1 MKGLEIKGFIPV
13 NIPRRPAQ
21 QGLLLEKYQFIQH
34 NEENAIEVSDKKSL
48 VEYIQV
54 CCALA
59 QRFTQM
65 YPKVNKLKM
74 NGFKFADETIIEK
87 YVNKKEENSN
97 QILLKVINELASLKI
112 DDNSNII
119 TGKDDK
125 QVIQLETAVKNIFEK
140 PENDIS
146 LDFINSMVNKERFI
160 RPSLDLVLENTFE
173 KNFKV
178 SFDTNYSIFLR
189 SHSNLSL
196 NYLIQ

>member
-34 NEENAIEVSDKKSL
+34 NEENAIEISDKNSL
-48 VEYIQV
+48 VEYIHV
-54 CCALA
+54 CCALG
-59 QRFTQM
+59 QRLTKLCSKF
-65 YPKVNKLKM
+65 NKLEI
-74 NGFKFADETIIEK
+74 NGYKFADEAVVEK
-87 YVNKKEENSN
+87 YLNKKEENNN

-125 QVIQLETAVKNIFEK
+125 EVIQLETSLKSIFEK

-146 LDFINSMVNKERFI
+146 LDFINSMINKERFI

-173 KNFKV
+173 KNLKV
-178 SFDTNYSIFLR
+178 SFDTNY
-189 SHSNLSL
+189 
-196 NYLIQ
+196 

>member
-1 MKGLEIKGFIPV
+1 
-13 NIPRRPAQ
+13 
-21 QGLLLEKYQFIQH
+21 
-34 NEENAIEVSDKKSL
+34 
-48 VEYIQV
+48 
-54 CCALA
+54 
-59 QRFTQM
+59 
-65 YPKVNKLKM
+65 M

-125 QVIQLETAVKNIFEK
+125 EVIQLETSLKSIFEK

-146 LDFINSMVNKERFI
+146 LDFINSMINKERFI

-173 KNFKV
+173 KNLKV
-178 SFDTNYSIFLR
+178 SFDTNY
-189 SHSNLSL
+189 
-196 NYLIQ
+196 